1 MDVKTYISD
10 NVVRLLGSADSAI
23 VDYVEQLATTSKTT
37 ADLYRAL
44 ISNGVS
50 EGPDAQSFANQL
62 YSLVP
67 RKIKT
72 KAPKPSTS
80 VAAQKFALLA
90 EDDAAPR
97 REKKR
102 SKVKGKE
109 NDTASGKVKLERS
122 SRKRD
127 TEGNWD
133 DAPEDLE
140 EEEVDVKRARFESP
154 HRDERSPEREET
166 EEERREREAEEDR
179 RERDAFAE
187 RMRNKDNDRTRGLVT
202 DRTTRGEGGLEAER
216 RAHLA
221 NDKEARKAEME
232 NIRQHSRRA
241 YLSKREEQQLDLLK
255 LEIEDE
261 KILFRNQK
269 MSKREL
275 AESERKKELI
285 RIMEARRK
293 IDDGMD
299 GYMLPD
305 DYITEQGKM
314 DKKKRQN
321 ALYARYTENK
331 PADGQ
336 FVTDTDQWEDR
347 QREAASL
354 RTGAMDKEF
363 IEEEYEYV
371 FDDAQK
377 IEFLQDERMG
387 GTLTKDAQDM
397 MARIDELEKK
407 GKSST
412 FGRRTLA
419 NYQPCL
425 SRKSETLYPFSN
437 IATIYCKPY
446 SIIQFSSFQRRLDP
460 VKPLKSP
467 NTSTKQAS
475 PRTA

>member
-23 VDYVEQLATTSKTT
+23 VDYVEQLATKSKTT
-37 ADLYRAL
+37 VDLYNAL
-44 ISNGVS
+44 ISNGVA
-50 EGPDAQSFANQL
+50 EGPDAQSFAIQL
-62 YSLVP
+62 HDLIP
-67 RKIKT
+67 RKVKVKT
-72 KAPKPSTS
+72 PKSTAS
-80 VAAQKFALLA
+80 ASSQRFALLA
-90 EDDAAPR
+90 EDDDAPR
-97 REKKR
+97 RERKR

-109 NDTASGKVKLERS
+109 NDRAGKVKLERS

-133 DAPEDLE
+133 DEPEDLD

-154 HRDERSPEREET
+154 PRDESSPQREET

-187 RMRNKDNDRTRGLVT
+187 RMRNRDSDRTKGLVT

-347 QREAASL
+347 QRESASL

-363 IEEEYEYV
+363 LEEEYEYV

-412 FGRRTLA
+412 FCQCTSA
-419 NYQPCL
+419 NYQPCPY
-425 SRKSETLYPFSN
+425 RRSEILYQFTN
-437 IATIYCKPY
+437 TATVYCKPY
-446 SIIQFSSFQRRLDP
+446 SIIRSLSSPPRLDP
-460 VKPLKSP
+460 AKLRKSL
-467 NTSTKQAS
+467 NIFTKQAS
-475 PRTA
+475 PRMA

>member
-1 MDVKTYISD
+1 
-10 NVVRLLGSADSAI
+10 
-23 VDYVEQLATTSKTT
+23 
-37 ADLYRAL
+37 
-44 ISNGVS
+44 
-50 EGPDAQSFANQL
+50 
-62 YSLVP
+62 
-67 RKIKT
+67 
-72 KAPKPSTS
+72 
-80 VAAQKFALLA
+80 LA
-90 EDDAAPR
+90 EDDDAPR

-102 SKVKGKE
+102 AKVKGKE
-109 NDTASGKVKLERS
+109 NDRAGGKVKLERS
-122 SRKRD
+122 SRKRE

-140 EEEVDVKRARFESP
+140 EEEADVKRARFESP
-154 HRDERSPEREET
+154 SRTPEPEET
-166 EEERREREAEEDR
+166 EEERLEREAAEDL

-187 RMRNKDNDRTRGLVT
+187 RMRNKDNTRTKGLVT
-202 DRTTRGEGGLEAER
+202 DRTTRGEGGLEAEQ

-221 NDKEARKAEME
+221 DDKEARKAAME
-232 NIRQHSRRA
+232 DLRQHSRRA

-261 KILFRNQK
+261 KLLFRNQK

-293 IDDGMD
+293 IDDGTD

-336 FVTDTDQWEDR
+336 FVTDTDSWEDS
-347 QREAASL
+347 QRESASL

-363 IEEEYEYV
+363 VEEEYEYV
-371 FDDAQK
+371 FDDTQK

-387 GTLTKDAQDM
+387 GTLTKEAQEM

-407 GKSST
+407 GKSPT
-412 FGRRTLA
+412 
-419 NYQPCL
+419 CK
-425 SRKSETLYPFSN
+425 SR
-437 IATIYCKPY
+437 C
-446 SIIQFSSFQRRLDP
+446 SS
-460 VKPLKSP
+460 
-467 NTSTKQAS
+467 
-475 PRTA
+475 

>member
-10 NVVRLLGSADSAI
+10 NLVRILGSADSFM

-44 ISNGVS
+44 VSNGVA
-50 EGPDAQSFANQL
+50 EGPDSQSFAHQL
-62 YSLVP
+62 HSLVP
-67 RKIKT
+67 RKTKV

-80 VAAQKFALLA
+80 VAAQKFALLT
-90 EDDAAPR
+90 EDDSAPR

-102 SKVKGKE
+102 SKVQGKE
-109 NDTASGKVKLERS
+109 NDRAGGKVKLERS

-140 EEEVDVKRARFESP
+140 EDEVDVKRARFESP
-154 HRDERSPEREET
+154 PRDERSPEREET

-187 RMRNKDNDRTRGLVT
+187 RMRNKDSDRTKGLVT

-336 FVTDTDQWEDR
+336 FITDTDQWEDR

-387 GTLTKDAQDM
+387 GTLTKDAQEM

-412 FGRRTLA
+412 IYRRILA

-437 IATIYCKPY
+437 IATTYSKPF
-446 SIIQFSSFQRRLDP
+446 SITQS
-460 VKPLKSP
+460 
-467 NTSTKQAS
+467 
-475 PRTA
+475 

>member
-23 VDYVEQLATTSKTT
+23 VDYVEQLATKSKTT
-37 ADLYRAL
+37 ADLYSAL
-44 ISNGVS
+44 ISNGVA
-50 EGPDAQSFANQL
+50 EGTDAQSFATQL

-67 RKIKT
+67 RKVKT
-72 KAPKPSTS
+72 KAPKTSTS
-80 VAAQKFALLA
+80 MAAQKFALLA
-90 EDDAAPR
+90 EDDDAPR

-109 NDTASGKVKLERS
+109 NDRASGKVKLERS

-140 EEEVDVKRARFESP
+140 EEEEVDVKRARFESP
-154 HRDERSPEREET
+154 PRDERSPEREET

-187 RMRNKDNDRTRGLVT
+187 RMRNKDNDRTKGLVT

-331 PADGQ
+331 PADGS

-371 FDDAQK
+371 FEDAQK

-387 GTLTKDAQDM
+387 GTLTKDAQEM

-412 FGRRTLA
+412 IYRRT
-419 NYQPCL
+419 
-425 SRKSETLYPFSN
+425 FS
-437 IATIYCKPY
+437 
-446 SIIQFSSFQRRLDP
+446 
-460 VKPLKSP
+460 
-467 NTSTKQAS
+467 
-475 PRTA
+475 